1 MTARVQDANAPP
13 SSLPKTD
20 TIYMKMIF
28 VIGLVAFGIS
38 AVGTVGSILG
48 KNFCVGMG
56 DITDSMTPE
65 QKAQY
70 EMLPESVKEQF
81 AESLQSSLSSMPCQN
96 VFGLGFKGTIAFFI
110 GVFGLPSILGVTT
123 AMWTHARP
131 ATQILCS
138 QQLTDELRAK
148 FSKPFIV
155 KYAMFITGALN
166 IAAFVLLNMA
176 VNGISW
182 PGLMFLIS
190 GILFIINLGLVFLH
204 FAVPGV
210 PQSLDLGYKGK
221 NDPSADRR
229 MAEMEA
235 QMAQMRAAQ
244 NAPPA

>member
-1 MTARVQDANAPP
+1 
-13 SSLPKTD
+13 
-20 TIYMKMIF
+20 
-28 VIGLVAFGIS
+28 
-38 AVGTVGSILG
+38 
-48 KNFCVGMG
+48 
-56 DITDSMTPE
+56 
-65 QKAQY
+65 
-70 EMLPESVKEQF
+70 
-81 AESLQSSLSSMPCQN
+81 
-96 VFGLGFKGTIAFFI
+96 
-110 GVFGLPSILGVTT
+110 
-123 AMWTHARP
+123 
-131 ATQILCS
+131 
-138 QQLTDELRAK
+138 
-148 FSKPFIV
+148 
-155 KYAMFITGALN
+155 MFITGALN